1 MKRRTG
7 FDGLEITRREALRRV
22 GALAAWPVAVRAAER
37 FGLAEDE
44 VERPNILLLVAD
56 DLGYGDLSCYGA
68 KDIRTPNIDSLAS
81 EGVRFSQ
88 FYVSTPL
95 CAPMRVSMMT
105 GRYPLRTTLSQNPD
119 FKNPDDGLS
128 PDETTVAE
136 VLKNAGYATGLI
148 GKWHLG
154 YAPKFNPRRQ
164 GFDEYFGFLSGWAD
178 YYKHR
183 YNEGTKWMFLNDEPH
198 DEEGYMTELLARH
211 AIDFLARHRG
221 KRFFLEVAFNAPH
234 FPDQAPEEYVRRSK
248 RGVYGA
254 MVECL
259 DDNIGRILTHLRK
272 LGLDRKTLVIF
283 VSDNGAEDRGSNA
296 PLRGRKGSLWE
307 GGIRVPFIARWP
319 GRIPAGRVSNELA
332 VSMDIFSMIAAAGGG
347 QPPKCVANDGK
358 NVLPVMEGN
367 AKSPHEILFWSHEGQ
382 SAVRRGRWKLVRD
395 RKNNRSFYDLD
406 ADVGETKDLASEN
419 PEIVRELSGRLDEW
433 LKEVR
438 KR

>member
-1 MKRRTG
+1 MRKVNRERTR
-7 FDGLEITRREALRRV
+7 INRREALRRIA
-22 GALAAWPVAVRAAER
+22 ALAAGATGLQAAHTLA
-37 FGLAEDE
+37 FGEAEPG
-44 VERPNILLLVAD
+44 RPNILLLVAD
-56 DLGYGDLSCYGA
+56 DLGYGDVSCYGA

-105 GRYPLRTTLSQNPD
+105 GRYPLRTSLSHNPN
-119 FKNPDDGLS
+119 FKDHEDGLS
-128 PDETTVAE
+128 PDETTIAE
-136 VLKNAGYATGLI
+136 VLKNAGYSTGLI

-154 YAPKFNPRRQ
+154 YAPKFRPRRQ

-178 YYKHR
+178 YYKHT

-234 FPDQAPEEYVRRSK
+234 FPDQAPDEYVKRSK

-259 DDNIGRILTHLRK
+259 DDNIGRILKHLRGI
-272 LGLDRKTLVIF
+272 GLERKTLVIF
-283 VSDNGAEDRGSNA
+283 VSDNGAEARGSNG

-319 GRIPAGRVSNELA
+319 GRIPAGRVSHELA
-332 VSMDIFSMIAAAGGG
+332 VSMDIFSTIVAAGAAEL
-347 QPPKCVANDGK
+347 PKDVTIDGK
-358 NVLPVMEGN
+358 NVLPVMEGEV
-367 AKSPHEILFWSHEGQ
+367 KSPHEILFWSHEGQ

-395 RKNNRSFYDLD
+395 RKNNSFLYDLD
-406 ADVGETKDLASEN
+406 GHVGEAKDLAPGN
-419 PEIVRELSGRLDEW
+419 PEIVRELSEMLDAW

-438 KR
+438 QR